1 MRILPSFSFLISL
14 LRIHSLK
21 FSHPPHCCQ
30 GLFFPL
36 SLSSPPPL
44 LPRRVGSRRSKGR
57 QTGSPSKSGKGA
69 DAAKSCLAIQGA
81 VTWLGISANYAI
93 RCVDSSTGMK
103 LRTLAYPQY
112 PVLSFLGLFT
122 FLGLLRFI
130 MVLGDENSDP
140 DRAERAEYIAHLRA
154 KEKRLRKMGLSCF

>member
-1 MRILPSFSFLISL
+1 MTPHSPILFLVSWEVRDHYRKPCCVSL
-14 LRIHSLK
+14 PMGP
-21 FSHPPHCCQ
+21 F
-30 GLFFPL
+30 G
-36 SLSSPPPL
+36 
-44 LPRRVGSRRSKGR
+44 PRGSKGR